1 MNSKAKKWK
10 PLYRFIRWCV
20 RLFYPKIE
28 VVGVEN
34 LPQEPCIV
42 VGNHSQMHGPIVGE
56 LYFPGNR
63 AIWCAGEM
71 MHLKEVPAYAFRD
84 FWSQKPKWTH
94 WFYKALS
101 YVIAPFSVCIF
112 NNAATIGVYRDTRI
126 LTTFKNT
133 VSALCDGKNVV
144 IFPEKDEKYNH
155 IVYEFQDRFVDVAQ
169 LYYKKT
175 GKCLSFVPLY
185 IAPKRKAMYLGQ
197 PVAYAPENGKE
208 AERQRICAEMK
219 ARITD
224 LAVSL
229 PKHRV
234 VPYRNIRKKDYPT
247 NI

>member
-71 MHLKEVPAYAFRD
+71 LHLKEVPAYAFRD

-185 IAPKRKAMYLGQ
+185 IAPERKAMYLGQ

>member
-71 MHLKEVPAYAFRD
+71 LHLKEVPAYAFRD